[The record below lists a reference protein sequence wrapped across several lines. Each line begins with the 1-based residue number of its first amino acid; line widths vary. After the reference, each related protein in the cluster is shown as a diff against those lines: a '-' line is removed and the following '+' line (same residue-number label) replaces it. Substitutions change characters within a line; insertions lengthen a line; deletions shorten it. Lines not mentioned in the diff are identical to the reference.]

1 MSGLDCGLRCVF
13 HSFQAMLLR
22 TGYGAGHFDVWEE
35 MPTSAGRTIRI
46 TSHAPG
52 DDAWHTA
59 IATVLPRAAECH
71 APTAA
76 AGAMLRFEY
85 NTTAALGHVRVQ
97 STLFPRRCLGWA
109 EWSVRNGPWLRQVS
123 VASGQLREGC
133 TRVAYASC
141 ACSGAECSHY
151 TRLTDRPAP

>member
-1 MSGLDCGLRCVF
+1 MSGLDCSLRCVF

-35 MPTSAGRTIRI
+35 MSTSAGRTIRI

-59 IATVLPRAAECH
+59 IATVLPRAAECPT
-71 APTAA
+71 PTAA

-85 NTTAALGHVRVQ
+85 NTTAALGHVRSQ
-97 STLFPRRCLGWA
+97 STLFPRSSFPPLGWV
-109 EWSVRNGPWLRQVS
+109 EW
-123 VASGQLREGC
+123 
-133 TRVAYASC
+133 
-141 ACSGAECSHY
+141 
-151 TRLTDRPAP
+151 